1 MKFSIIATALAT
13 IALFGASG
21 AVFADQLNDYSWH
34 NSLGLYPW
42 NPNWDPNRFN
52 CRVVNVRTTNRWG
65 NDVTISR
72 RVCD

>member
-1 MKFSIIATALAT
+1 MKLTIMTTAAT
-13 IALFGASG
+13 IALLSASG
-21 AVFADQLNDYSWH
+21 AAFAEHLNDYSWH

-42 NPNWDPNRFN
+42 NPSWDPYRFN
-52 CRVVNVRTTNRWG
+52 CRAVNVRTTNRWG